1 MPSWLYGGPVLA
13 SSAWVVNER
22 PACVLEVRV
31 FSVEE
36 AWGEEGRS
44 EGTGE
49 SLKLGSHAL
58 LLANVPRD
66 YLE

>member
-1 MPSWLYGGPVLA
+1 M
-13 SSAWVVNER
+13 
-22 PACVLEVRV
+22 
-31 FSVEE
+31 EE
-36 AWGEEGRS
+36 AWGGEARS
-44 EGTGE
+44 EGIGE